1 MTKPIK
7 KTDAELKRDVI
18 RELTWDAHVNE
29 TQIGVEVAGGIVTL
43 SGTTETYAE
52 RMAAQEAAHRVG
64 GVLDVAN
71 DIQVKYT
78 GMRTDSDI
86 AKAVRNALEW
96 DVFVPDERIRSTVAS
111 GVVTLEGD
119 VDYLSQREDAVRV
132 ARGLAGVRNVID
144 RLQVKESASP
154 LEVHR
159 AIEEALER
167 RAAREARDIKLE
179 VQDGKVVLQ
188 GKVHSFA
195 QRDLVVGAARGTRG
209 VRSIE
214 DRLEIWPQ

>member
-1 MTKPIK
+1 MTKLIK
-7 KTDAELKRDVI
+7 KSDAELKRDVI

-29 TQIGVEVAGGIVTL
+29 TQIGVEVASGIVTL

-52 RMAAQEAAHRVG
+52 RMAAQEAAHRVN

-78 GMRTDSDI
+78 GLRTDADI

-96 DVFVPDERIRSTVAS
+96 DVFVPDERIQSTVAS
-111 GVVTLEGD
+111 GIVTLEGE

-144 RLQVKESASP
+144 KLQVKESASAS
-154 LEVHR
+154 EVHR
-159 AIEEALER
+159 AIEGALER
-167 RAAREARDIKLE
+167 RAAREAREIKLE

-188 GKVHSFA
+188 GKVHSWA
-195 QRDLVVGAARGTRG
+195 QHDLVVGAARGTRG
-209 VRSIE
+209 VRTIE
-214 DRLEIWPQ
+214 DRLQVWPQ

>member
-1 MTKPIK
+1 MTKLIK
-7 KTDAELKRDVI
+7 KSDAELKRDVI

-29 TQIGVEVAGGIVTL
+29 TQIGVEVASGIVTL

-52 RMAAQEAAHRVG
+52 RMAAQEAAHRVN

-78 GMRTDSDI
+78 GLRTDADI

-96 DVFVPDERIRSTVAS
+96 DVFVPDERIQSTVAS
-111 GVVTLEGD
+111 GIVTLEGE

-144 RLQVKESASP
+144 KLQVKESASAS
-154 LEVHR
+154 EVHR
-159 AIEEALER
+159 AIEDALER
-167 RAAREARDIKLE
+167 RAAREAREIKLE

-188 GKVHSFA
+188 GKVHSWA
-195 QRDLVVGAARGTRG
+195 QHDLVVGAARGTRG

-214 DRLEIWPQ
+214 DRLQVWPQ